1 MKYIRDTT
9 GRLSQRPH
17 FEPIELDR
25 ECERVVFEF
34 LRAKFGDVRFPIPTD
49 ALSILI
55 ERDADELDMYAD
67 LSGLGADVEGV
78 TEFVPGQKPR
88 VKISKRLSEDSR
100 MENRLRTTLTH
111 EFGHVKFHAP
121 LWQVDTLTADMFG
134 KRPERMSIS
143 CKRENIVGAPE
154 YDWMEWQAGYVCGA
168 VLMPH
173 TRVKALATD
182 TLNKDLRQGPVDAS
196 STAAGNLIARLVDSF
211 QVSAD
216 AARVRLI
223 KLKVIA
229 DRRPGADL
237 FAPDR

>member
-1 MKYIRDTT
+1 VRDTT

-25 ECERVVFEF
+25 ECERIVSEF
-34 LRAKFGDVRFPIPTD
+34 LREKFGELRFPIPTD
-49 ALSILI
+49 ALSVLV
-55 ERDADELDMYAD
+55 ERDVDDLDMYAD
-67 LSGLGADVEGV
+67 LSSLGADVEGV
-78 TEFVPGQKPR
+78 TEFIPGQKPR
-88 VKISKRLSEDSR
+88 VQISRRLSEDSR

-121 LWQVDTLTADMFG
+121 LWQADTLTADMFG

-143 CKRENIVGAPE
+143 CKRENILGAAE

-168 VLMPH
+168 VLMPR
-173 TRVKALATD
+173 TRVKALATEV
-182 TLNKDLRQGPVDAS
+182 LGRDLQQGPAEALSAV
-196 STAAGNLIARLVDSF
+196 AADLIARMVDSF
-211 QVSAD
+211 QVSVD

-229 DRRPGADL
+229 ERHAGADI